1 MVVIREG
8 LGSHRPQQARGQ
20 CYPCGAGSALRLFLV
35 PRVLPHG
42 SPIWDLVQ
50 RLVSLGAG
58 EYSALGAPRESQ
70 SEFEKQNFPGPP
82 EESSLSSNSPTMDD
96 KRSLTPRGIMGHQG
110 LWDTKQATGQGQ
122 GRLGVQ
128 GELEGTAGRCRRTD
142 SANAKKPQL
151 GTPAVW
157 MRCPRGLLMAIST
170 LSWPCLEGK
179 ILDGVPLVLSL
190 VFELPL
196 T

>member
-20 CYPCGAGSALRLFLV
+20 CYPCGVGSALRLFVV

-50 RLVSLGAG
+50 RLVGLGAG
-58 EYSALGAPRESQ
+58 EYSALGTPRESQ

-82 EESSLSSNSPTMDD
+82 EESCLSSNSPTMDD
-96 KRSLTPRGIMGHQG
+96 KRSLTPSGVMGHQG
-110 LWDTKQATGQGQ
+110 LWDTKQATGQGPVEAIAGHPRHLD
-122 GRLGVQ
+122 GR
-128 GELEGTAGRCRRTD
+128 
-142 SANAKKPQL
+142 
-151 GTPAVW
+151 
-157 MRCPRGLLMAIST
+157 PRALLTAIST